1 MKVKIFQVSLAR
13 DRKGLAFSDY
23 RSVEQNGGVDRS
35 TYDEV
40 YSGSVN
46 VADLEALYR
55 LFNGLFNGDQRPFAH
70 RMRSMSVSDLVEVVD
85 PEGADVDPGLY
96 FCDSI
101 GFEKIY

>member
-1 MKVKIFQVSLAR
+1 MNVKVFQVSLAR
-13 DRKGLAFSDY
+13 DKKRLAFSDY

-35 TYDEV
+35 SYDEV

-55 LFNGLFNGDQRPFAH
+55 LFNGDQRPFAH

-85 PEGADVDPGLY
+85 SEGADVEPGLY

-101 GFEKIY
+101 GFKKIY

>member
-13 DRKGLAFSDY
+13 DQKRLAFSDY
-23 RSVEQNGGVDRS
+23 RNVEQNGGVDRS

-55 LFNGLFNGDQRPFAH
+55 LFNGDQRPFAH
-70 RMRSMSVSDLVEVVD
+70 RMRSLSVSDLVEVVD
-85 PEGADVDPGLY
+85 PEGANVEPGLY

-101 GFEKIY
+101 GFKKIY